1 MVRIPPAACI
11 SPRPDVGLGRR
22 EVARLVVTM
31 IAFAGIYALVGI
43 LRHRD
48 FGSSVDL
55 AIFNQGIWLLSQLE
69 PPLSSIKGYNI
80 FGDHFHPAIA
90 LFVPFYWLAPGPE
103 TLIAVQGLFFA
114 LSIAPVYLFL
124 KRRLPA
130 TPAFLLAIGYGLFW
144 GLQRAA
150 LYDVHEFAF
159 APLFVA
165 TAILALDTHR
175 HGLLWVSCI
184 LLILTK
190 EDLIP
195 LVTGIGGYMFLSG
208 DRRQGAVLAGTSLV
222 MLVLVLK
229 VVIPYMS
236 GLGHYGYTNT
246 YGEVL
251 QKPWLIPALI
261 VTPEKMRTVGLWLAP
276 FLLLPLRSP
285 LVLLLVPLALERFLS
300 GTASHWGTSFHYS
313 APLAPIL
320 AMSAGDGLAR
330 LLRGVTNEHRRE
342 RLALGTAI
350 AIAIL
355 SAILPGRQPA
365 WRLFAFDRYVPGAVE
380 RSAPAAFRVIPPDAS
395 VAAPAAI
402 AAHLS
407 MRHQIILIE
416 PGSHPTT
423 EFIVVHREVNPWP
436 LEHDALQGLVDDRR
450 ANGYEPAYEKDGWTI
465 LRRDE

>member
-1 MVRIPPAACI
+1 MGP
-11 SPRPDVGLGRR
+11 SRR
-22 EVARLVVTM
+22 EVARLV
-31 IAFAGIYALVGI
+31 IAVCAFTVIYSLTGI

-48 FGSSVDL
+48 FGSSVDV
-55 AIFNQGIWLLSQLE
+55 AIFDQGIWLLSRFE
-69 PPLSSIKGYNI
+69 APVSSIKGYNI
-80 FGDHFHPAIA
+80 FGDHFHPVIG

-114 LSIAPVYLFL
+114 LSIVPVFLFL
-124 KRRLPA
+124 RRRFPA
-130 TPAFLLAIGYGLFW
+130 TPAFLLAIGYALFW

-150 LYDVHEFAF
+150 LFDVHEFAF
-159 APLFVA
+159 APLIVA
-165 TAILALDTHR
+165 MAILALDTR
-175 HGLLWVSCI
+175 RFGLLWMTCV
-184 LLILTK
+184 LLMLAK

-195 LVTGIGGYMFLSG
+195 LVTGIGGYLFIMG
-208 DRRQGAVLAGTSLV
+208 DRRQGVALAGVSLAA
-222 MLVLVLK
+222 LVLVLK
-229 VVIPYMS
+229 ILIPYMS

-313 APLAPIL
+313 APVAPIL

-330 LLRGVTNEHRRE
+330 LLRGVASEPKRD
-342 RLALGTAI
+342 RLALGVAI
-350 AIAIL
+350 AVVIL

-365 WRLFAFDRYVPGAVE
+365 WRLFAFDRYVPGAIE
-380 RSAPAAFRVIPPDAS
+380 RSAPEALGVIPPDAS

-407 MRHQIILIE
+407 MRHQIVLIE
-416 PGSHPTT
+416 PGSRPTT
-423 EFIVVHREVNPWP
+423 
-436 LEHDALQGLVDDRR
+436 
-450 ANGYEPAYEKDGWTI
+450 
-465 LRRDE
+465 

>member
-1 MVRIPPAACI
+1 MVRIPSPI
-11 SPRPDVGLGRR
+11 PTLPRPDVGLHRR
-22 EVARLVVTM
+22 EVVRLAITM
-31 IAFAGIYALVGI
+31 IAFAGIYALTGI

-48 FGSSVDL
+48 FGSSVDV
-55 AIFNQGIWLLSQLE
+55 AIFDQGIWLLSRFE
-69 PPLSSIKGYNI
+69 APISSIKGYNI
-80 FGDHFHPAIA
+80 FGDHFHPIIG

-114 LSIAPVYLFL
+114 LSIVPVYLFL
-124 KRRLPA
+124 RRRFEA

-150 LYDVHEFAF
+150 LFDVHEFAF
-159 APLFVA
+159 APLLVA
-165 TAILALDTHR
+165 MAILALDTR
-175 HGLLWVSCI
+175 RFGLLWITCV
-184 LLILTK
+184 LLMLTK

-195 LVTGIGGYMFLSG
+195 LVTGIGGYLFLMG
-208 DRRQGAVLAGTSLV
+208 DRRQGTALAAVSLAA
-222 MLVLVLK
+222 LVLVLK
-229 VVIPYMS
+229 ILIPYMS

-251 QKPWLIPALI
+251 QKPWLIPAI
-261 VTPEKMRTVGLWLAP
+261 IATPEKMRTVGLWLAP

-285 LVLLLVPLALERFLS
+285 LVLLIVPLALERFLS

-330 LLRGVTNEHRRE
+330 LLPLVSPERRARLVLGVS
-342 RLALGTAI
+342 I
-350 AIAIL
+350 AIVIL

-365 WRLFAFDRYVPGAVE
+365 WRLFAFDRYVPGEVE
-380 RSAPAAFRVIPPDAS
+380 RSAPDAFRVIPPDAS

-407 MRHQIILIE
+407 MRHQIVLIE
-416 PGSHPTT
+416 PGSRPTT
-423 EFIVVHREVNPWP
+423 EFIVVHQTVNPWP
-436 LEHDALQGLVDDRR
+436 FEHFEALQTVLDDRR
-450 ANGYEPAYEKDGWTI
+450 ANGYEATYEKDGWTI
-465 LRRDE
+465 LRRTR

>member
-1 MVRIPPAACI
+1 
-11 SPRPDVGLGRR
+11 
-22 EVARLVVTM
+22 VAVIV
-31 IAFAGIYALVGI
+31 FAVIYSLVGI

-55 AIFNQGIWLLSQLE
+55 AIFNQGIWLLSQFE
-69 PPLSSIKGYNI
+69 SPLSSIKGYNI
-80 FGDHFHPAIA
+80 FGDHFHPLIA

-114 LSIAPVYLFL
+114 ISIVPVYLFL
-124 KRRLPA
+124 RRRFSA
-130 TPAFLLAIGYGLFW
+130 TPAFLLAIGYALFW

-159 APLFVA
+159 APPLVA
-165 TAILALDTHR
+165 TAILALDTR
-175 HGLLWVSCI
+175 RVGLLWVACG
-184 LLILTK
+184 LLMLTK

-195 LVTGIGGYMFLSG
+195 LVTGIGGYMFMTG
-208 DRRQGAVLAGTSLV
+208 DRRQGTALAAVSLV
-222 MLVLVLK
+222 MLVVVLK

-246 YGEVL
+246 YSEVL
-251 QKPWLIPALI
+251 QKPWLIPATIL
-261 VTPEKMRTVGLWLAP
+261 TPEKMRTVGLWLAP

-285 LVLLLVPLALERFLS
+285 LVLLLVPLVLERFLS

-330 LLRGVTNEHRRE
+330 LLRGVTSDQRRE
-342 RLALGTAI
+342 RLALTTAI
-350 AIAIL
+350 VVLVL

-365 WRLFAFDRYVPGAVE
+365 WRLFAIDRYVPGPIE
-380 RSAPAAFRVIPPDAS
+380 RSAPRALSVIPPDAS

-407 MRHQIILIE
+407 MRRQIVLIE
-416 PGSHPTT
+416 PGSRPAT
-423 EFIVVHREVNPWP
+423 EFIVVHRAVNPWP
-436 LEHDALQGLVDDRR
+436 LEYVALQAVVDDRR
-450 ANGYEPAYEKDGWTI
+450 RNGYDPAYEKDGWTI
-465 LRRDE
+465 LRRPH